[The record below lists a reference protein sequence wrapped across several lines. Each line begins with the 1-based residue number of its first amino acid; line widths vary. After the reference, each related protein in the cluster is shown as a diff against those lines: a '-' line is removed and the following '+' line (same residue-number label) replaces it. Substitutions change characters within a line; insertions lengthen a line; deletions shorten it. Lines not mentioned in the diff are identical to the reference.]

1 MTAKESITLDNAHKL
16 ANEHWEYIELLLA
29 TNGTIED
36 QIRIIGFHYKSAFIH
51 GYKHG
56 QVDKGV
62 E

>member
-29 TNGTIED
+29 TNGSTEKDIKL
-36 QIRIIGFHYKSAFIH
+36 ISFHYKTAFIH

-56 QVDKGV
+56 QADKGM